1 MTCEMAIDSRRGLTT
16 LITPILVSHNPPDSA
31 KPMFQNGLFLPGTR
45 LDMESLNLTQGEP

>member
-16 LITPILVSHNPPDSA
+16 LITPILVSLDPHDSA